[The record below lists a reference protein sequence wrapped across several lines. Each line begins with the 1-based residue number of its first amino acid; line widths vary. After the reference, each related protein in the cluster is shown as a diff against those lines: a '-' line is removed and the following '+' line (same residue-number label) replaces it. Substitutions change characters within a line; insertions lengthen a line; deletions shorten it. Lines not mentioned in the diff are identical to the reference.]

1 MADFISTFIEA
12 TNTQGGM
19 SLSNS
24 FKVDIKGTGMASGL
38 PTDDY
43 GQSGDSMFSFLC
55 DEAQLPNVQAASGT
69 LKGRYLGEGQIN
81 YPHTRVFT
89 EFQLGFQCDA
99 SMTPLKYLNQWFGSI
114 FKELPKNAGDGRNF
128 KPQRSNRL
136 SYPSDYCRDIY
147 ITKTEIGGAGAVGR
161 ESLCYVME
169 RAWPFAIDAVPL
181 QFGTAQLTKV
191 TAQFYYTR
199 HHILNKDLTS
209 VTQTAPS
216 GQQYGSMSSDSRLK
230 ENITKVGNSPS
241 GINIYEWNYK
251 SAPNTRY
258 RGVMAHEILESHP
271 HAVAL
276 QPDGYLSVYYGK
288 IDVNMEM
295 IK

>member
-1 MADFISTFIEA
+1 MADFISTFLEA
-12 TNTQGGM
+12 TNSQGGM

-24 FKVDIKGTGMASGL
+24 FKVEIKGSGMSGL
-38 PTDDY
+38 ADNNNY
-43 GQSGDSMFSFLC
+43 GQSGEPFFSFLC

-81 YPHTRVFT
+81 YAHTRVFT

-99 SMTPLKYLNQWFGSI
+99 NMTPLKYLNEWFGQI
-114 FKELPKNAGDGRNF
+114 FKELPQNEGDGRKFTAN
-128 KPQRSNRL
+128 RSNRL

-199 HHILNKDLTS
+199 HHILNKQFTS

-216 GQQYGSMSSDSRLK
+216 GQNAGPMASDVRLK

-251 SAPNTRY
+251 GNTQRY
-258 RGVMAHEILESHP
+258 RGVMAQEILERHP
-271 HAVAL
+271 EAVAL
-276 QPDGYLSVYYGK
+276 QPDGYMSVYYGK

-295 IK
+295 VK

>member
-1 MADFISTFIEA
+1 
-12 TNTQGGM
+12 M

-24 FKVDIKGTGMASGL
+24 FKVEIKGSGMSGL
-38 PTDDY
+38 ADNNNY
-43 GQSGDSMFSFLC
+43 GQSGEPFFSFLC

-69 LKGRYLGEGQIN
+69 LKGRYLGEGQVN

-99 SMTPLKYLNQWFGSI
+99 SMTPLKYLNEWFGQI
-114 FKELPKNAGDGRNF
+114 FKELPKSAGDGRKFTAN
-128 KPQRSNRL
+128 RSNRL

-169 RAWPFAIDAVPL
+169 RAWPFAVDAVPL

-216 GQQYGSMSSDSRLK
+216 GQNAGPMASDVRLK

-241 GINIYEWNYK
+241 GINIYEWNYIGK
-251 SAPNTRY
+251 PQRY
-258 RGVMAHEILESHP
+258 RGVMAQEILERHP
-271 HAVAL
+271 EAVAL
-276 QPDGYLSVYYGK
+276 QPDGYMSVYYGK

-295 IK
+295 VK

>member
-1 MADFISTFIEA
+1 
-12 TNTQGGM
+12 M

-24 FKVDIKGTGMASGL
+24 FKVEIKGSGMSGL
-38 PTDDY
+38 ADNNNY
-43 GQSGDSMFSFLC
+43 GQSGEPFFSFLC

-99 SMTPLKYLNQWFGSI
+99 SMTPLKYLNEWFGQI
-114 FKELPKNAGDGRNF
+114 FKELPKSAGDGRKFTAN
-128 KPQRSNRL
+128 RSNRL

-169 RAWPFAIDAVPL
+169 RAWPFAVDAVPL
-181 QFGTAQLTKV
+181 QFGTGQLTKV

-216 GQQYGSMSSDSRLK
+216 GQNAGPMASDVRLK
-230 ENITKVGNSPS
+230 ENIVKVGNSPS
-241 GINIYEWNYK
+241 GINIYEWNYIGK
-251 SAPNTRY
+251 PQRY
-258 RGVMAHEILESHP
+258 RGVMAQEILERHP
-271 HAVAL
+271 EAVAL
-276 QPDGYLSVYYGK
+276 QPDGYMSVYYGK

-295 IK
+295 VK

>member
-1 MADFISTFIEA
+1 
-12 TNTQGGM
+12 M

-24 FKVDIKGTGMASGL
+24 FKVDIKGTGVASGL
-38 PTDDY
+38 NTDDY

-55 DEAQLPNVQAASGT
+55 DEAQLPNVQAATGT

-114 FKELPKNAGDGRNF
+114 FKELPKHEGDGRTF
-128 KPQRSNRL
+128 KAQRSNRL

-161 ESLCYVME
+161 ESICYVME

-199 HHILNKDLTS
+199 HHILNKDTTS
-209 VTQTAPS
+209 VTQTAPE
-216 GQQYGSMSSDSRLK
+216 GQQYGAMRSDVRLK

-251 SAPNTRY
+251 GNTQRY
-258 RGVMAHEILESHP
+258 RGVMAQEILERHP
-271 HAVAL
+271 EAVAL

>member
-1 MADFISTFIEA
+1 MADFISTFLEA
-12 TNTQGGM
+12 TNSQGGM

-24 FKVDIKGTGMASGL
+24 FKVEIKGSGMSGL
-38 PTDDY
+38 ADNNNY
-43 GQSGDSMFSFLC
+43 GQSGEPFFSFLC

-81 YPHTRVFT
+81 YAHTRVFT

-99 SMTPLKYLNQWFGSI
+99 NMTPLKYLNEWFGQI
-114 FKELPKNAGDGRNF
+114 FKELPQNEGDGRKFTSN
-128 KPQRSNRL
+128 RSNRL

-199 HHILNKDLTS
+199 HHILNKQFTS

-216 GQQYGSMSSDSRLK
+216 GQNAGPMASDVRLK

-241 GINIYEWNYK
+241 GINIYEWNYIGK
-251 SAPNTRY
+251 PQRY
-258 RGVMAHEILESHP
+258 RGVMAQEILERHP
-271 HAVAL
+271 EAVAL
-276 QPDGYLSVYYGK
+276 QPDGYMSVYYGK

-295 IK
+295 VK

>member
-1 MADFISTFIEA
+1 
-12 TNTQGGM
+12 M

-24 FKVDIKGTGMASGL
+24 FKVEIKGSGMSGL
-38 PTDDY
+38 ADNNNY
-43 GQSGDSMFSFLC
+43 GQSGEPFFSFLC

-81 YPHTRVFT
+81 YAHTRVFT

-99 SMTPLKYLNQWFGSI
+99 NMTPLKYLNEWFGQI
-114 FKELPKNAGDGRNF
+114 FKELPKSAGDGRKFTAN
-128 KPQRSNRL
+128 RSNRL

-199 HHILNKDLTS
+199 HHILNKQFTS

-216 GQQYGSMSSDSRLK
+216 GQNAGPMASDVRLK

-241 GINIYEWNYK
+241 GINIYEWNYIGK
-251 SAPNTRY
+251 PQRY
-258 RGVMAHEILESHP
+258 RGVMAQEILEKHP
-271 HAVAL
+271 EAVAL
-276 QPDGYLSVYYGK
+276 QPDGYMSVYYGK
-288 IDVNMEM
+288 IDVNMERV
-295 IK
+295 K

>member
-12 TNTQGGM
+12 TNDNGGM

-24 FKVDIKGTGMASGL
+24 FKVDIKGSGTAGL
-38 PTDDY
+38 TDNNDY
-43 GQSGDSMFSFLC
+43 GMSGQPMFTFLC

-81 YPHTRVFT
+81 YAHTRVFT

-99 SMTPLKYLNQWFGSI
+99 NMTPLKYLNEWFGQI
-114 FKELPKNAGDGRNF
+114 FKELPQNEGDGRKFTAN
-128 KPQRSNRL
+128 RSNRL

-199 HHILNKDLTS
+199 HHILNKQFTS

-216 GQQYGSMSSDSRLK
+216 GQNAGPMASDVRLK

-241 GINIYEWNYK
+241 GINIYEWNYIGK
-251 SAPNTRY
+251 PQRY

-276 QPDGYLSVYYGK
+276 QPDGYLSVYY
-288 IDVNMEM
+288 
-295 IK
+295 

>member
-1 MADFISTFIEA
+1 
-12 TNTQGGM
+12 M

-24 FKVDIKGTGMASGL
+24 FKVEIKGSGMSGL
-38 PTDDY
+38 ADNNNY
-43 GQSGDSMFSFLC
+43 GQSGEPFFSFLC

-81 YPHTRVFT
+81 YAHTRVFT

-99 SMTPLKYLNQWFGSI
+99 NMTPLKYLNEWFGQI
-114 FKELPKNAGDGRNF
+114 FKELPQNEGDGRKFTAN
-128 KPQRSNRL
+128 RSNRL

-199 HHILNKDLTS
+199 HHILNKQFTS

-216 GQQYGSMSSDSRLK
+216 GQNAGPMASDVRLK
-230 ENITKVGNSPS
+230 ENIIKVGNSPS

-251 SAPNTRY
+251 GNTQRY
-258 RGVMAHEILESHP
+258 RGVMAQEILERHP
-271 HAVAL
+271 EAVAL
-276 QPDGYLSVYYGK
+276 QPDGYMSVYYGK

-295 IK
+295 VK

>member
-1 MADFISTFIEA
+1 MADFISTFLEA

-24 FKVDIKGTGMASGL
+24 FKVEIKGSGMSGL
-38 PTDDY
+38 ADNNNY
-43 GQSGDSMFSFLC
+43 GQSGEPFFSFLC

-81 YPHTRVFT
+81 YAHTRVFT

-99 SMTPLKYLNQWFGSI
+99 TMTPLKYLNDWFGMI
-114 FKELPKNAGDGRNF
+114 FKEMPSTDGDGIKYENN
-128 KPQRSNRL
+128 RSNRL
-136 SYPSDYCRDIY
+136 AYPQQYCRDIY

-181 QFGTAQLTKV
+181 QFGTGQLTKV

-199 HHILNKDLTS
+199 HHIINKL
-209 VTQTAPS
+209 S
-216 GQQYGSMSSDSRLK
+216 GAMS
-230 ENITKVGNSPS
+230 GN
-241 GINIYEWNYK
+241 Y
-251 SAPNTRY
+251 
-258 RGVMAHEILESHP
+258 
-271 HAVAL
+271 
-276 QPDGYLSVYYGK
+276 
-288 IDVNMEM
+288 
-295 IK
+295 

>member
-1 MADFISTFIEA
+1 MADFISTFLEA

-24 FKVDIKGTGMASGL
+24 FKVEIKGSGMSGL
-38 PTDDY
+38 ADNNNY
-43 GQSGDSMFSFLC
+43 GQSGEPFFSFLC

-99 SMTPLKYLNQWFGSI
+99 SMTPLKYLNEWFGQI
-114 FKELPKNAGDGRNF
+114 FKELPKSAGDGRKFTAN
-128 KPQRSNRL
+128 RSNRL

-169 RAWPFAIDAVPL
+169 RAWPFAVDAVPL
-181 QFGTAQLTKV
+181 QFGTGQLTKV

-216 GQQYGSMSSDSRLK
+216 GQNAGPMASDVRLK
-230 ENITKVGNSPS
+230 EKIIKVRNSPS
-241 GINIYEWNYK
+241 GINIYEWNYIGK
-251 SAPNTRY
+251 PQRY
-258 RGVMAHEILESHP
+258 RGVMAQEILERHP
-271 HAVAL
+271 EAVAL

>member
-1 MADFISTFIEA
+1 MADFISTFLEA

-24 FKVDIKGTGMASGL
+24 FKVEIKGSGMSGL
-38 PTDDY
+38 ADNNNY
-43 GQSGDSMFSFLC
+43 GQSGEPFFSFLC

-81 YPHTRVFT
+81 YAHTRVFT

-99 SMTPLKYLNQWFGSI
+99 NMTPLKYLNEWFGQI
-114 FKELPKNAGDGRNF
+114 FKELPQNEGDGRKFTAN
-128 KPQRSNRL
+128 RSNRL

-199 HHILNKDLTS
+199 HHILNKQFTS

-216 GQQYGSMSSDSRLK
+216 GQNAGPMASDVRLK

-241 GINIYEWNYK
+241 GINIYEWNYIG
-251 SAPNTRY
+251 NTQRY
-258 RGVMAHEILESHP
+258 RGVMAQEILERHP
-271 HAVAL
+271 EAVAL
-276 QPDGYLSVYYGK
+276 QPDGYMSVYYGK

-295 IK
+295 VK

>member
-1 MADFISTFIEA
+1 MADFISSFIEA

-24 FKVDIKGTGMASGL
+24 FKVDIKGTGMASGI

-114 FKELPKNAGDGRNF
+114 FKELPKNAGDGRSF
-128 KPQRSNRL
+128 EPQRSNRL

>member
-1 MADFISTFIEA
+1 
-12 TNTQGGM
+12 M

-24 FKVDIKGTGMASGL
+24 FKVEIKGSGMSGL
-38 PTDDY
+38 ADNNNY
-43 GQSGDSMFSFLC
+43 GQSGEPFFSFLC

-81 YPHTRVFT
+81 YAHTRVFT

-99 SMTPLKYLNQWFGSI
+99 NMTPLKYLNEWFGQI
-114 FKELPKNAGDGRNF
+114 FKELPQNEGDGRKFTAN
-128 KPQRSNRL
+128 RSNRL

-181 QFGTAQLTKV
+181 QFGTAQLTKA

-199 HHILNKDLTS
+199 HHILNKQFTS

-216 GQQYGSMSSDSRLK
+216 GQNAGPMASDVRLK

-241 GINIYEWNYK
+241 GINIYEWNYIGK
-251 SAPNTRY
+251 PQRY
-258 RGVMAHEILESHP
+258 RGVMAQEILERHP
-271 HAVAL
+271 EAVAL
-276 QPDGYLSVYYGK
+276 QPDGYMSVYYGK
-288 IDVNMEM
+288 IDVNMERV
-295 IK
+295 K

>member
-1 MADFISTFIEA
+1 MADFISTFLEA

-24 FKVDIKGTGMASGL
+24 FKVEIKGSGMSGL
-38 PTDDY
+38 ADNNNY
-43 GQSGDSMFSFLC
+43 GQSGEPFFSFLC

-81 YPHTRVFT
+81 YAHTRVFT

-99 SMTPLKYLNQWFGSI
+99 NMTPLKYLNEWFGQI
-114 FKELPKNAGDGRNF
+114 FKELPQNEGDGRKFTAN
-128 KPQRSNRL
+128 RSNRL

-199 HHILNKDLTS
+199 HHILNKQFTS

-216 GQQYGSMSSDSRLK
+216 GQNAGPMASDVRLK

-241 GINIYEWNYK
+241 GINIYEWNYIGK
-251 SAPNTRY
+251 PQRY
-258 RGVMAHEILESHP
+258 RGVMAQEILERHP
-271 HAVAL
+271 EAVAL
-276 QPDGYLSVYYGK
+276 QPDGYMSVYYGK

-295 IK
+295 VK

>member
-1 MADFISTFIEA
+1 MADFISTFLEA

-24 FKVDIKGTGMASGL
+24 FKVEIKGSGMSGL
-38 PTDDY
+38 ADNNNY
-43 GQSGDSMFSFLC
+43 GQSGEPFFSFLC

-99 SMTPLKYLNQWFGSI
+99 SMTPLKYLNEWFGQI
-114 FKELPKNAGDGRNF
+114 FKELPKSAGDGRKFTAN
-128 KPQRSNRL
+128 RSNRL

-181 QFGTAQLTKV
+181 QFGTGQLTKV

-209 VTQTAPS
+209 TTQTAPS
-216 GQQYGSMSSDSRLK
+216 GQGAGPMASDVRLK
-230 ENITKVGNSPS
+230 ENIIKVGYSPS
-241 GINIYEWNYK
+241 GINIYEWNYIGK
-251 SAPNTRY
+251 PQRY
-258 RGVMAHEILESHP
+258 RGVMAQEILERHP
-271 HAVAL
+271 EAVAL
-276 QPDGYLSVYYGK
+276 QPDGYMSVYYGK

-295 IK
+295 VK

>member
-1 MADFISTFIEA
+1 MADFISTFLEA

-24 FKVDIKGTGMASGL
+24 FKVEIKGSGMSGL
-38 PTDDY
+38 ADNNNY

-55 DEAQLPNVQAASGT
+55 DEAQLPNVQAATGT

-99 SMTPLKYLNQWFGSI
+99 SMTPLKYLNEWFGQI
-114 FKELPKNAGDGRNF
+114 FKELPKSAGDGRKFTAN
-128 KPQRSNRL
+128 RSNRL

-169 RAWPFAIDAVPL
+169 RAWPFAVDAVPL
-181 QFGTAQLTKV
+181 QFGTGQLTKV

-216 GQQYGSMSSDSRLK
+216 GQNAGPMASDVRLK
-230 ENITKVGNSPS
+230 ENIIKVGNSPS
-241 GINIYEWNYK
+241 GINIYEWNYIGK
-251 SAPNTRY
+251 PQRY
-258 RGVMAHEILESHP
+258 RGVMAQEILERHP
-271 HAVAL
+271 EAVAL
-276 QPDGYLSVYYGK
+276 QPDGYMSVYYGK

-295 IK
+295 VK

>member
-1 MADFISTFIEA
+1 MADFISTFLEA

-24 FKVDIKGTGMASGL
+24 FKVEIKGSGMSGL
-38 PTDDY
+38 ADNNNY
-43 GQSGDSMFSFLC
+43 GQSGEPFFSFLC

-99 SMTPLKYLNQWFGSI
+99 DMSPLKYLNSWFGQI
-114 FKELPKNAGDGRNF
+114 FSEIPEDGN
-128 KPQRSNRL
+128 KTYESQRSTRME
-136 SYPSDYCRDIY
+136 YPSNYCRDIY
-147 ITKTEIGGAGAVGR
+147 ITKTETGPNGATSR

-169 RAWPFAIDAVPL
+169 RAWPFAVDAVPL

-199 HHILNKDLTS
+199 HHIINK
-209 VTQTAPS
+209 
-216 GQQYGSMSSDSRLK
+216 
-230 ENITKVGNSPS
+230 NI
-241 GINIYEWNYK
+241 
-251 SAPNTRY
+251 
-258 RGVMAHEILESHP
+258 
-271 HAVAL
+271 
-276 QPDGYLSVYYGK
+276 LSV
-288 IDVNMEM
+288 
-295 IK
+295 

>member
-1 MADFISTFIEA
+1 MADFISTFLEA

-24 FKVDIKGTGMASGL
+24 FKVEIKGSGMSGL
-38 PTDDY
+38 ADNNNY
-43 GQSGDSMFSFLC
+43 GQSGEPFFSFLC

-81 YPHTRVFT
+81 YAHTRVFT

-99 SMTPLKYLNQWFGSI
+99 NMTPLKYLNEWFGQI
-114 FKELPKNAGDGRNF
+114 FKELPQNEGDGRKFTAN
-128 KPQRSNRL
+128 RSNRL

-199 HHILNKDLTS
+199 HHILNKQFTS

-216 GQQYGSMSSDSRLK
+216 GQNAGPMASDVRLK

-251 SAPNTRY
+251 GNTQRY
-258 RGVMAHEILESHP
+258 RGVMAQEILERHP
-271 HAVAL
+271 EAVAL
-276 QPDGYLSVYYGK
+276 QPDGYMSVYYGK

-295 IK
+295 VK

>member
-1 MADFISTFIEA
+1 
-12 TNTQGGM
+12 M

-24 FKVDIKGTGMASGL
+24 FKVEIKGSGMSGL
-38 PTDDY
+38 ADNNNY
-43 GQSGDSMFSFLC
+43 GQSGEPFFSFLC

-81 YPHTRVFT
+81 YAHTRVFT

-99 SMTPLKYLNQWFGSI
+99 NMTPLKYLNEWFGQI
-114 FKELPKNAGDGRNF
+114 FKELPQNEGDGRKFTAN
-128 KPQRSNRL
+128 RSNRL

-199 HHILNKDLTS
+199 HHILNKQFTS

-216 GQQYGSMSSDSRLK
+216 GQNAGPMASDVRLK

-241 GINIYEWNYK
+241 GINIYEWNYIGK
-251 SAPNTRY
+251 PQRY
-258 RGVMAHEILESHP
+258 RGVMAQEILERHP
-271 HAVAL
+271 EAVAL
-276 QPDGYLSVYYGK
+276 QPDGYMSVYYGK
-288 IDVNMEM
+288 IDVNMERV
-295 IK
+295 K

>member
-1 MADFISTFIEA
+1 M
-12 TNTQGGM
+12 
-19 SLSNS
+19 
-24 FKVDIKGTGMASGL
+24 SGL
-38 PTDDY
+38 ADNNNY
-43 GQSGDSMFSFLC
+43 GQSGEPFFSFLC

-81 YPHTRVFT
+81 YAHTRVFT

-99 SMTPLKYLNQWFGSI
+99 NMTPLKYLNEWFGQI
-114 FKELPKNAGDGRNF
+114 FKELPQNEGDGRKFTAN
-128 KPQRSNRL
+128 RSNRL

-199 HHILNKDLTS
+199 HHILNKQFTS

-216 GQQYGSMSSDSRLK
+216 GQNAGPMASDVRLK

-241 GINIYEWNYK
+241 GINIYEWNYIGK
-251 SAPNTRY
+251 PQRY
-258 RGVMAHEILESHP
+258 RGVMAQEILERHP
-271 HAVAL
+271 EAVAL
-276 QPDGYLSVYYGK
+276 QPDGYMSVYYGK

-295 IK
+295 VK

>member
-1 MADFISTFIEA
+1 MADFISTFLEA

-24 FKVDIKGTGMASGL
+24 FKVEIKGSGMSGL
-38 PTDDY
+38 ADNNNY
-43 GQSGDSMFSFLC
+43 GQSGEPFFSFLC

-99 SMTPLKYLNQWFGSI
+99 SMTPLKYLNEWFGQI
-114 FKELPKNAGDGRNF
+114 FKELPKSAGDGRKFTAN
-128 KPQRSNRL
+128 RSNRL

-169 RAWPFAIDAVPL
+169 RAWPFAVDAVPL
-181 QFGTAQLTKV
+181 QFGTGQLTKV

-216 GQQYGSMSSDSRLK
+216 GQNAGPMASDVRLK
-230 ENITKVGNSPS
+230 ENIIKVGNSPS
-241 GINIYEWNYK
+241 GINIYEWNYIGK
-251 SAPNTRY
+251 PQRY
-258 RGVMAHEILESHP
+258 RGVMAQEILERHP
-271 HAVAL
+271 EAVAL
-276 QPDGYLSVYYGK
+276 QPDGYMSVYYGK

>member
-1 MADFISTFIEA
+1 
-12 TNTQGGM
+12 M

-24 FKVDIKGTGMASGL
+24 FKVEIKGSGKSGL
-38 PTDDY
+38 ADNNNY
-43 GQSGDSMFSFLC
+43 GQSGEPFFSFLC

-99 SMTPLKYLNQWFGSI
+99 SMTPLKYLNEWFGQI
-114 FKELPKNAGDGRNF
+114 FKELPKSAGDGRKFTAN
-128 KPQRSNRL
+128 RSNRL

-169 RAWPFAIDAVPL
+169 RAWPFAVDAVPL
-181 QFGTAQLTKV
+181 QFGTGQLTKV

-216 GQQYGSMSSDSRLK
+216 GQNAGPMASDVRLK
-230 ENITKVGNSPS
+230 ENIIKVGNSPS
-241 GINIYEWNYK
+241 GINIYEWNYIGK
-251 SAPNTRY
+251 PQRY
-258 RGVMAHEILESHP
+258 RGVMAQEILERHP
-271 HAVAL
+271 EAVAL
-276 QPDGYLSVYYGK
+276 QPDGYMSVYYGK

-295 IK
+295 VK

>member
-1 MADFISTFIEA
+1 MADFISTFLEA
-12 TNTQGGM
+12 TNSQGGM

-24 FKVDIKGTGMASGL
+24 FKVEIKGSGMSGL
-38 PTDDY
+38 ADNNNY
-43 GQSGDSMFSFLC
+43 GQSGEPFFSFLC

-81 YPHTRVFT
+81 YAHTRVFT

-99 SMTPLKYLNQWFGSI
+99 NMTPLKYLNEWFGQI
-114 FKELPKNAGDGRNF
+114 FKELPQNEGDGRKFTAN
-128 KPQRSNRL
+128 RSNRL

-199 HHILNKDLTS
+199 HHILNKQFTS

-216 GQQYGSMSSDSRLK
+216 GQNAGPMASDVRLK

-241 GINIYEWNYK
+241 GINIYEWNYIGK
-251 SAPNTRY
+251 PQRY
-258 RGVMAHEILESHP
+258 RGVMAQEILEKHP
-271 HAVAL
+271 EAVAL
-276 QPDGYLSVYYGK
+276 QPDGYMSVYYGK

-295 IK
+295 VK

>member
-1 MADFISTFIEA
+1 MADFISTFLEA
-12 TNTQGGM
+12 TNSQGGM

-24 FKVDIKGTGMASGL
+24 FKVDIKGSGMSGL
-38 PTDDY
+38 ADNNNY
-43 GQSGDSMFSFLC
+43 GQSGEPFFSFLC

-81 YPHTRVFT
+81 YAHTRVFT

-99 SMTPLKYLNQWFGSI
+99 NMTPLKYLNEWFGQI
-114 FKELPKNAGDGRNF
+114 FKELPQNEGDGRKFTSN
-128 KPQRSNRL
+128 RSNRL

-199 HHILNKDLTS
+199 HHILNKQFTS

-216 GQQYGSMSSDSRLK
+216 GQNAGPMASDVRLK

-241 GINIYEWNYK
+241 GINIYEWNYIGK
-251 SAPNTRY
+251 PQRY
-258 RGVMAHEILESHP
+258 RGVMAQEILERHP
-271 HAVAL
+271 EAVAL
-276 QPDGYLSVYYGK
+276 QPDGYMSVYYGK

-295 IK
+295 VK

>member
-1 MADFISTFIEA
+1 M
-12 TNTQGGM
+12 
-19 SLSNS
+19 
-24 FKVDIKGTGMASGL
+24 SGL
-38 PTDDY
+38 ADKGNY
-43 GQSGDSMFSFLC
+43 GGSGEPMFTFLC

-81 YPHTRVFT
+81 YAHTRVFT

-99 SMTPLKYLNQWFGSI
+99 TMTPLKYLNEWFGQI
-114 FKELPKNAGDGRNF
+114 FKELPKNAGDGVTYENN
-128 KPQRSNRL
+128 RSNRL
-136 SYPSDYCRDIY
+136 AYPQQYCRDIY

-181 QFGTAQLTKV
+181 QFGTGQLTKV

-209 VTQTAPS
+209 ATQTAPS
-216 GQQYGSMSSDSRLK
+216 GQNYGPMASDVRLK
-230 ENITKVGNSPS
+230 ENITKVGSSPS
-241 GINIYEWNYK
+241 GINIYEWNYIGNK
-251 SAPNTRY
+251 QRY
-258 RGVMAHEILESHP
+258 RGVMAQEILERHP
-271 HAVAL
+271 EAVAL
-276 QPDGYLSVYYGK
+276 QPDGYMSVYYGK

-295 IK
+295 VK

>member
-1 MADFISTFIEA
+1 VADFISTFLEA

-24 FKVDIKGTGMASGL
+24 FKVEIKGSGMSGL
-38 PTDDY
+38 ADNNNY
-43 GQSGDSMFSFLC
+43 GQSGEPFFSFLC

-99 SMTPLKYLNQWFGSI
+99 SMTPLKYLNEWFGQI
-114 FKELPKNAGDGRNF
+114 FKELPKSAGDGRKFTAN
-128 KPQRSNRL
+128 RSNRL

-169 RAWPFAIDAVPL
+169 RAWPFAVDAVPL
-181 QFGTAQLTKV
+181 QFGTGQLTKV

-216 GQQYGSMSSDSRLK
+216 GQNAGPMASDVRLK
-230 ENITKVGNSPS
+230 ENIIKVGNSPS
-241 GINIYEWNYK
+241 GINIYEWNYIGK
-251 SAPNTRY
+251 PQRY
-258 RGVMAHEILESHP
+258 RGVMAQEILERHP
-271 HAVAL
+271 EAVAL
-276 QPDGYLSVYYGK
+276 QPDGYMSVYYGK

-295 IK
+295 VK

>member
-1 MADFISTFIEA
+1 
-12 TNTQGGM
+12 M

-24 FKVDIKGTGMASGL
+24 FKVEIKGSGMSGL
-38 PTDDY
+38 ADNNNY
-43 GQSGDSMFSFLC
+43 GQSGEPFFSFLC

-99 SMTPLKYLNQWFGSI
+99 SMTPLKYLNEWFGQI
-114 FKELPKNAGDGRNF
+114 FKELPKSAGDGRKFTAN
-128 KPQRSNRL
+128 RSNRL

-169 RAWPFAIDAVPL
+169 RAWPFAVDADPL
-181 QFGTAQLTKV
+181 QFGTGQLTKV

-216 GQQYGSMSSDSRLK
+216 GQNAGPMASDVRLK
-230 ENITKVGNSPS
+230 ENIIKVGNSPS
-241 GINIYEWNYK
+241 GINIYEWNYIGK
-251 SAPNTRY
+251 PQRY
-258 RGVMAHEILESHP
+258 RGVMAQEILERHP
-271 HAVAL
+271 EAVAL
-276 QPDGYLSVYYGK
+276 QPDGYMSVYYGK

-295 IK
+295 VK

>member
-1 MADFISTFIEA
+1 MADFISSFIEA

-24 FKVDIKGTGMASGL
+24 FKVDIKGTGVASGL

-114 FKELPKNAGDGRNF
+114 FNELPKYTGDGRSF

-199 HHILNKDLTS
+199 HHILNKQFTS

-216 GQQYGSMSSDSRLK
+216 GQNAGPMASDVRLK

-241 GINIYEWNYK
+241 GINIYEWNYIGK
-251 SAPNTRY
+251 PQRY
-258 RGVMAHEILESHP
+258 RGVMAQEILERHP
-271 HAVAL
+271 EAVAL
-276 QPDGYLSVYYGK
+276 QPDGYMSVYYGK

-295 IK
+295 VK

>member
-1 MADFISTFIEA
+1 MADFISTFLEA

-24 FKVDIKGTGMASGL
+24 FKVEIKGSGMSGL
-38 PTDDY
+38 ADNNNY
-43 GQSGDSMFSFLC
+43 GQSGEPFFSFLC

-99 SMTPLKYLNQWFGSI
+99 SMTPLKYLNEWCGQI
-114 FKELPKNAGDGRNF
+114 FKELPKSAGDGRKFTAN
-128 KPQRSNRL
+128 RSNRL

-169 RAWPFAIDAVPL
+169 RAWPFAVDAVPL
-181 QFGTAQLTKV
+181 QFGTGQLTKV

-216 GQQYGSMSSDSRLK
+216 GQNAGPMASDVRLK
-230 ENITKVGNSPS
+230 ENIIKVGNSPS
-241 GINIYEWNYK
+241 GINIYEWNYIGK
-251 SAPNTRY
+251 PQRY
-258 RGVMAHEILESHP
+258 RGVMAQEILERHP
-271 HAVAL
+271 EAVAL
-276 QPDGYLSVYYGK
+276 QPDGYMSVYYGK

-295 IK
+295 VK